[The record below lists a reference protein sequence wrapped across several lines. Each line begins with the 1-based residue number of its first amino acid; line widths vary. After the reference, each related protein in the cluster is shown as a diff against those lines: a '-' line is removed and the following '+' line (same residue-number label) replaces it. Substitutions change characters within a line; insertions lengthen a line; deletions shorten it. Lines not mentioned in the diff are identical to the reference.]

1 MIIMLS
7 QDIQRDQIYLFT
19 SYLDLFAI
27 LIALRPNE
35 YEEAEGETDL
45 QSGTSGTNS
54 QEKQYIKSKETTL
67 EIKRKFSEPG
77 IEYKLVLYSY
87 NMHNEDDFARL
98 TWKIQCASPIVP
110 DDWTLEYEPFLH
122 TDTAFKFS
130 LNIAKNK
137 VRTENL

>member
-1 MIIMLS
+1 
-7 QDIQRDQIYLFT
+7 
-19 SYLDLFAI
+19 
-27 LIALRPNE
+27 
-35 YEEAEGETDL
+35 
-45 QSGTSGTNS
+45 
-54 QEKQYIKSKETTL
+54 
-67 EIKRKFSEPG
+67 
-77 IEYKLVLYSY
+77 
-87 NMHNEDDFARL
+87 MHNEDDFARL

>member
-1 MIIMLS
+1 M
-7 QDIQRDQIYLFT
+7 
-19 SYLDLFAI
+19 FAI

-54 QEKQYIKSKETTL
+54 QEKLYIKSKETTL

-98 TWKIQCASPIVP
+98 TWKIQCNCKAGK
-110 DDWTLEYEPFLH
+110 YFL
-122 TDTAFKFS
+122 
-130 LNIAKNK
+130 
-137 VRTENL
+137 